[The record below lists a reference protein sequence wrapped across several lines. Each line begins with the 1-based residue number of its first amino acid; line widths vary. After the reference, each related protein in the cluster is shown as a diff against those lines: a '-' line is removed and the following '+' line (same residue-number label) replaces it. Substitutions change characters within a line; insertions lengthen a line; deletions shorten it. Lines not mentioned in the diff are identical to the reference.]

1 MKTYLIFFG
10 SSDGFEFVAYD
21 ISSGDCEEFKSRFKN
36 FDQLDPKFIITD
48 ELDNK
53 PVSGK
58 YRFDFNGISLSL
70 LKTYQCAQS
79 NVSSRITGSNIGVAL
94 VSEKNIAFSLNNINL
109 LNEIQIEFSLL
120 ALSGNR
126 FKEKKITNIADQL
139 FKKFKSKLNVINF
152 DSDKLT
158 SDKLAGNAVFVS
170 SDVNEQ
176 ITTIVNNSSK
186 NYSRFYLCSDLEHAV
201 RSMQA
206 KSFLLFV
213 KHKNDF
219 IAYRDFLEAIKPPK
233 QESNKLK
240 TGESSNLVKQQT
252 EVVRITSSDSRD
264 FEHEI
269 RKLEERILNA
279 NRHIKKLNDK
289 NKIMRAMLVF
299 SIILFFCFLG
309 YNYFFGENEMK
320 SEKTIIENGIII
332 NPLKDLLNKKDI
344 SEIDQV
350 REYLLKCSK
359 NIKEG
364 KKIDSISPIP
374 DSFR

>member
-10 SSDGFEFVAYD
+10 SSDGFEFVAFD

-48 ELDNK
+48 NVDNK
-53 PVSGK
+53 PIFGK
-58 YRFDFNGISLSL
+58 YRFNFNGISLSL

-79 NVSSRITGSNIGVAL
+79 NVSSRIAGSNIGIAL
-94 VSEKNIAFSLNNINL
+94 ISERDLAFNLTNIDL
-109 LNEIQIEFSLL
+109 LNEIRNEFSQL
-120 ALSGNR
+120 ALNGYR
-126 FKEKKITNIADQL
+126 FKEKKFTKIAEQL
-139 FKKFKSKLNVINF
+139 FEKFKSDLSIINF
-152 DSDKLT
+152 DPNKLT
-158 SDKLAGNAVFVS
+158 SDNLAGNSVFVS

-176 ITTIVNNSSK
+176 ITRIVNDSSIK
-186 NYSRFYLCSDLEHAV
+186 YSRFYLCSDLEHAV

-206 KSFLLFV
+206 KSFHLFV
-213 KHKNDF
+213 KHNNDF
-219 IAYRDFLEAIKPPK
+219 IPYKDFLEVIKPPK
-233 QESNKLK
+233 QENNKLK
-240 TGESSNLVKQQT
+240 TGVSSNLVNQQT
-252 EVVRITSSDSRD
+252 EVVRITSSDSKD

-269 RKLEERILNA
+269 RKLEDRILKA
-279 NRHIKKLNDK
+279 NRHIEKLSNK
-289 NKIMRAMLVF
+289 NKKMSSMLVLCIVF
-299 SIILFFCFLG
+299 
-309 YNYFFGENEMK
+309 FFGFLCYYYLGEKKIK
-320 SEKTIIENGIII
+320 SEKIIIDKEIII
-332 NPLKDLLNKKDI
+332 NPLKDLLNKKDT